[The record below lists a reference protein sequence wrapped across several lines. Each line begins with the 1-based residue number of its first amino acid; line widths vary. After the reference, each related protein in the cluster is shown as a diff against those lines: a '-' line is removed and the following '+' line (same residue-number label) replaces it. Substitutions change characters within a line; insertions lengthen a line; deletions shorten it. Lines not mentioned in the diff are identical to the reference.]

1 MAFDGITVASLVRE
15 LNASL
20 ADGHISRIAQPEP
33 DEILLSVKTRSGLK
47 KVLLSASASL
57 PLLYLTDQSKLSPM
71 TAPNFCMLLRKHI
84 VLKLNIMTNS
94 GIFGKNTWFWS

>member
-47 KVLLSASASL
+47 KVLPVKTQPDDCAELLHASQEAYWIRS
-57 PLLYLTDQSKLSPM
+57 YSVCH
-71 TAPNFCMLLRKHI
+71 TAFPGADCAF
-84 VLKLNIMTNS
+84 
-94 GIFGKNTWFWS
+94 